1 MATELRADI
10 EAAKNLLTIKIG
22 GGREIKR
29 LAEHLWDG
37 ETVERLAVGTYGGGQ
52 GLIVLTDRR
61 LFFVKDGRMR
71 QTSEDFPFGS
81 ISSIQWDA
89 KAMVGSIVVFAMG
102 NKAEIASVNKND
114 GKPIVDAVR
123 GRLSSS
129 GSVSPVAPVAGSDV
143 ITQLRQLGDLRDA
156 GVVTTDE
163 FEAKKAEL
171 LKRI

>member
-1 MATELRADI
+1 MREDVA
-10 EAAKNLLTIKIG
+10 AAKNLMAFKFG

-37 ETVERLAVGTYGGGQ
+37 ETVDRIAVGVYGGGQ

-61 LFFVKDGRMR
+61 LFFVKDGRLR

-89 KAMVGSIVVFAMG
+89 KVMVGSIVVFAMG
-102 NKAEIASVNKND
+102 NKAEITNVSKDD

-123 GRLSSS
+123 GRLS
-129 GSVSPVAPVAGSDV
+129 APVAASTVGSDV
-143 ITQLRQLGDLRDA
+143 MAQLRQLGELRDA

-163 FEAKKAEL
+163 FEAKKSEL
-171 LKRI
+171 LKRV